1 MAIKDIIRAR
11 KKQNRGRAW
20 HQDRMMKS
28 QEPWEKKYK
37 KKSRGLAYASEQ
49 TKQRVSS
56 KGGRA
61 SHRRRR

>member
-1 MAIKDIIRAR
+1 MGIKDIIKAR
-11 KKQNRGRAW
+11 KKQNKGKSW
-20 HQDRMMKS
+20 HQDRMMES
-28 QEPWEKKYK
+28 QEPHEKGYK

-61 SHRRRR
+61 RHRRR